1 MRQTAP
7 LARVSTPVTT
17 ARPLAQV
24 GQIGQ
29 IGNVAQTAAHTH
41 KPPAGNQPWFG
52 RDDCH
57 CDDGPERMAKRS
69 VSARW

>member
-1 MRQTAP
+1 MRQIAP
-7 LARVSTPVTT
+7 SALVSTPLPA
-17 ARPLAQV
+17 ARPLAEL
-24 GQIGQ
+24 GCP
-29 IGNVAQTAAHTH
+29 VATVAHTS

-57 CDDGPERMAKRS
+57 CDDGPERMAKRAVGA

>member
-7 LARVSTPVTT
+7 VARVSTPVTT

-24 GQIGQ
+24 GQIG
-29 IGNVAQTAAHTH
+29 NVAQTTAHTH